1 MNKYVKMTSIFIAV
15 SVIIWIA
22 YDAWAITM
30 HGKDAS
36 ISQVLIDYFYAYPI
50 GGIAL
55 GIVIGHIGWRMPDRF
70 PISKEEIEIIK
81 KIRGEK

>member
-1 MNKYVKMTSIFIAV
+1 MNKYVKITSLFIIA
-15 SVIIWIA
+15 SVVIWIA

-50 GGIAL
+50 GTFLFG
-55 GIVIGHIGWRMPDRF
+55 VVTGHLVWRMPDRK
-70 PISKEEIEIIK
+70 KEGDK
-81 KIRGEK
+81 